1 MAVTKDH
8 VFHAADHLT
17 EIGIDPTNQA
27 VRDQLGSG
35 SFKTI
40 QPFLKEWRELKKQA
54 ADVPA
59 ELASSMEHTLLQVWA
74 AAKETA
80 KLAFVGEKNTLNA
93 KLSEAEDTLRLRD
106 EEIEGL
112 NNKIASLTKT
122 IEDKGSTAETA
133 KAEAKE
139 RISELKTEL
148 SEARSDAKEAQKS
161 ERDLN
166 KQLVALTK
174 EVAEAKAAAEKAK
187 AEATEANAKLAETT
201 KPKT

>member
-1 MAVTKDH
+1 MPITKEH
-8 VFHAADHLT
+8 VFHAADHLS
-17 EIGIDPTNQA
+17 EIGIEPTNQA
-27 VRDQLGSG
+27 VREQLGSG

-40 QPFLKEWRELKKQA
+40 QPFLKEWRELKEQA
-54 ADVPA
+54 ADVPT

-93 KLSEAEDTLRLRD
+93 KLSETEDTLRLRD

-112 NNKIASLTKT
+112 NDKIASLTKT
-122 IEDKGSTAETA
+122 IEDKDSAAETA

-174 EVAEAKAAAEKAK
+174 EVAEAKAATEKAQ
-187 AEATEANAKLAETT
+187 AEAKEARTT